1 MDWNL
6 MIEYQR
12 LFDDVSPTIWILA
25 HANVGNKIKLPARGP
40 KGDPINEVRVTMF
53 FQELIKEI
61 HRLRDEEG
69 R

>member
-6 MIEYQR
+6 MIEYQQ
-12 LFDDVSPTIWILA
+12 LFDDVSQTIWILA
-25 HANVGNKIKLPARGP
+25 HLNVLNKIKLPARGP

-53 FQELIKEI
+53 IQELINEI
-61 HRLRDEEG
+61 HRLRDDEG